1 MTDPVRVA
9 YGLAR
14 ATSAFLSQLVRRPP
28 EAVSAKARD
37 APRTAISSGLG
48 ASAGIDN
55 RCPVCQARFRGS
67 RLCSRCGADLE
78 PLMCLTVRAWQLRQ
92 AARQA
97 FNTGDLGRAQRLAI
111 EAEGTQNTERG
122 EALWLLS
129 AWLRL

>member
-1 MTDPVRVA
+1 MTEPARVA

-14 ATSAFLSQLVRRPP
+14 ATSAFLSHLVRRPP
-28 EAVSAKARD
+28 EAVSAKAPD
-37 APRTAISSGLG
+37 APRAFISSGLG
-48 ASAGIDN
+48 IAAGIDN

-78 PLMCLTVRAWQLRQ
+78 PLMRLTVRAWQLRQ

-97 FNTGDLGRAQRLAI
+97 FDTGDVGRALGLAS

-122 EALWLLS
+122 EALRLLA
-129 AWLRL
+129 AWLRR